1 MASDPTWLGRQ
12 LHRLSVRLI
21 GATLVVLLVG
31 NTYSS
36 VHTILR
42 EQTLLSNQL
51 DARGKSLVE
60 LAAVSVSPWVC
71 AERIEYDDLDTFVKD
86 LVQYQPDVVSAS
98 VRRSS
103 DNKVLAQCP
112 SVPILDESAVREFKT
127 LVSEPQTRGHD
138 QPIAVAEI
146 TLQITTKPLRDLKAI
161 RKRELL
167 TQGGITFLALA
178 AVMLALLHRTVASP
192 LARLARQAAALGRG
206 DLDAPIQLKSKDELG
221 RLATTLDEM
230 RRNLRSSYNE
240 IRTANEELK
249 RIGASKDETMQQLG
263 QALEQAK
270 EASRA
275 KSEFLAMMSH
285 EIRTPMNG
293 VIGMSELLLDAGL
306 TGEQAELAQTVHA
319 SAESLLM
326 IVNDILDFSKIDAK
340 RMRLDLVPVGLQAVA
355 EQSLDAV
362 RDEARVKGL
371 ALACTFAPE
380 VPASVFADPLR
391 IRQVLLNLL
400 SNALKFTSQGSI
412 SLSVSL
418 DRREGDRVTIRF
430 GVRDTGIG
438 VSDTA
443 LARLFKPFSQADS
456 SMSRKYG
463 GTGLGLAI
471 CKHLAELMGGEIG
484 VESGEG
490 SGSLFWF
497 TIQGEVHRADQGGK
511 PSTQAPAARVKEIP
525 APLPSIHRQ
534 DPEEEASTTLYTSP
548 SETRVLLV
556 EDNRVNQRLA
566 MKMLQKRG
574 YAVDLAANGVEAL
587 ERLGASAYD
596 LVLMDCQMPEMDGF
610 ETTRRIRESE
620 AGSSRHLAI
629 VAMTAN
635 ALQGDRDRCLES
647 GMDEYL
653 AKPVRAE
660 DLYRMIESTLAR
672 YRPGT
677 GAAV

>member
-1 MASDPTWLGRQ
+1 MASDPTWLRRH
-12 LHRLSVRLI
+12 LHRVSVRLI
-21 GATLVVLLVG
+21 GGTLLVLLCG
-31 NTYSS
+31 LLYSS
-36 VHTILR
+36 AHTILKEER
-42 EQTLLSNQL
+42 LLSEQL
-51 DARGKSLVE
+51 NARGRSLVE
-60 LAAVSVSPWVC
+60 IAAVMVQPWVL
-71 AERIEYDDLDTFVKD
+71 AETPPEFDDFAQD
-86 LVQYQPDVVSAS
+86 LVRDQPDVMAVRI
-98 VRRSS
+98 RRSS
-103 DNKVLAQCP
+103 DNQTLAQYP
-112 SVPILDESAVREFKT
+112 PFPVDEQYVREFTAPVLEPITYGHQQRKT
-127 LVSEPQTRGHD
+127 L
-138 QPIAVAEI
+138 AEI
-146 TLQITTKPLRDLKAI
+146 TLQISKKPLIELRETR
-161 RKRELL
+161 RKELIL
-167 TQGGITFLALA
+167 QGGLTFLALA
-178 AVMLALLHRTVASP
+178 AVMFGLLHKTVASP

-206 DLDAPIQLKSKDELG
+206 DLDAPIQLASKDELG

-249 RIGASKDETMQQLG
+249 RIGTSKDETMQQLG

-293 VIGMSELLLDAGL
+293 VIGMSELLLDSGL
-306 TGEQAELAQTVHA
+306 QGEQAELAQTVHA

-340 RMRLDLVPVGLQAVA
+340 RMRLDLVPVALRTVA
-355 EQSLDAV
+355 EQSLDTV
-362 RDEARVKGL
+362 RDEARAKGL
-371 ALACTFAPE
+371 ALSCEFQQE
-380 VPASVFADPLR
+380 VPETVFADPLR

-400 SNALKFTSQGSI
+400 SNALKFTSKGSI
-412 SLSVSL
+412 SLAVGL
-418 DRREGDRVTIRF
+418 DRREGDRVTVRF

-438 VSDTA
+438 VSQTA

-490 SGSLFWF
+490 AGSLFWF
-497 TIQGEVHRADQGGK
+497 TIQGQVHRAQEG
-511 PSTQAPAARVKEIP
+511 APAPRAPVQLVKEIP
-525 APLPSIHRQ
+525 APLPSAPRE
-534 DPEEEASTTLYTSP
+534 DPDDDGPTTVYTRP

-574 YAVDLAANGVEAL
+574 YVVDLAANGVEAL
-587 ERLGASAYD
+587 ELISRTAYD

-620 AGSSRHLAI
+620 AGTPRHLAI

-677 GAAV
+677 AAV